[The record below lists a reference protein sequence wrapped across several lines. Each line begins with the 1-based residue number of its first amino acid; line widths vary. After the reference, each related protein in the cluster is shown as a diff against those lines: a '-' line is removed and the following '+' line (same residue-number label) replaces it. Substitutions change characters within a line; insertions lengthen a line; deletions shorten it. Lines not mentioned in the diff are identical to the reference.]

1 MTRRAISYFTK
12 KEFGTVDQLDLN
24 FLDIKIIVGFLK
36 KQDQRHDFGKNVQL
50 PLQFLSQGFQNQQPT
65 FQPRR

>member
-12 KEFGTVDQLDLN
+12 KEFDTVDQLDLN
-24 FLDIKIIVGFLK
+24 FLDIKITAGFLK
-36 KQDQRHDFGKNVQL
+36 DQRHEFGKNVQL

-65 FQPRR
+65 FEPRR